1 MANYSR
7 DDFSPKTKDV
17 LAKRVGYK
25 CSNPS
30 CQITTSGPHSDP
42 NKAIN
47 VGVAAHICAAAPG
60 GPRYDPLMTR
70 EERTSA
76 ENGIWLCQT
85 CATLIDIDEK
95 IYSVKTL
102 QEWKKKAEQRAEI
115 NQTTIAKHQS
125 WETKAIFI
133 NQSTKS
139 LLEAHRQGN
148 TINQNVIEQLNK
160 QTEKILAEGKVRN
173 ASEILQVNLQ
183 ELEKTY
189 KLIIQYSADG
199 HLHGESLKWAFS
211 VLNRLSRSL
220 SDNLENYLAESD
232 RKKEVHPSTEI
243 NDAKMDISTDK
254 EPFDNP
260 NIKPNKKIERVENIP
275 TLFLSYCSKDE
286 CIADLIE
293 HTLNAET
300 NKGIKISRY
309 TRLPYRESF
318 KDFMNSIQ
326 GHDYVLCVVSD
337 SYLKSQ
343 ACMYE
348 VGEIVKD
355 RRYKQKL
362 LFVVLNDADRRHY
375 PSSYTGKVTANIY
388 GGSIKRL
395 DYTRYWK
402 QKYDELSKEIDI
414 LNDKEASSSAAAE
427 LKEIGR
433 IYRNDINEFLDFL
446 ADYNGKTFEELFT
459 NRFRDIIRFIF
470 TKVDSPIKDTS
481 LGEEEKQAD
490 TSSPESQMPT
500 NNNLA
505 DDENKSNDQ
514 NNSSE
519 ETSETNRSTKTAIH
533 AF

>member
-7 DDFSPKTKDV
+7 DDFSQKTKDV

-42 NKAIN
+42 NKATNI
-47 VGVAAHICAAAPG
+47 GVAAHICAVAPG

-160 QTEKILAEGKVRN
+160 QTEKLLAEGKVRG
-173 ASEILQVNLQ
+173 ASKILQVNLQ

-189 KLIIQYSADG
+189 KLIIQCSADG
-199 HLHGESLKWAFS
+199 HLHGESLKEAFS
-211 VLNRLSRSL
+211 MLNRLSRSL
-220 SDNLENYLAESD
+220 SDNLENYLTESD

-243 NDAKMDISTDK
+243 NDAKKDTRTDK
-254 EPFDNP
+254 EPLDIQNSKQ
-260 NIKPNKKIERVENIP
+260 NIKGERVENIP

-309 TRLPYRESF
+309 TRLPYHESF

-362 LFVVLNDADRRHY
+362 LFVVLNEADRMHY
-375 PSSYTGKVTANIY
+375 PISYTGKVTANIY
-388 GGSIKRL
+388 GGPAGRL
-395 DYTRYWK
+395 EYTRYWK
-402 QKYDELSKEIDI
+402 RKYDELSQEIDA
-414 LNDKEASSSAAAE
+414 LDDKEATTSATTE

-433 IYRNDINEFLDFL
+433 IYRNDISEFLGFL
-446 ADYNGKTFEELFT
+446 ADYNGKSFEALYS
-459 NRFRDIIRFIF
+459 NRFIDIIKLVLPNWSPRF
-470 TKVDSPIKDTS
+470 
-481 LGEEEKQAD
+481 GG
-490 TSSPESQMPT
+490 
-500 NNNLA
+500 
-505 DDENKSNDQ
+505 
-514 NNSSE
+514 
-519 ETSETNRSTKTAIH
+519 
-533 AF
+533 